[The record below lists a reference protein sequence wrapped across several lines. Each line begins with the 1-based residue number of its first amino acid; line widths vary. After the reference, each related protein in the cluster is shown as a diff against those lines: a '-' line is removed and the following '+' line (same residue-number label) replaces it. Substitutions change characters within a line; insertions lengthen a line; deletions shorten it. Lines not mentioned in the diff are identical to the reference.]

1 MRSWIGRGVR
11 LALVVGTGMA
21 LAAPV
26 LAAADLPATQTRLE
40 ATSSIV
46 NGHTQGSFSVSV
58 VDNAGQPATGA
69 VVLEDNGKPLA
80 GAALNA
86 KGTAAITVDLAGG
99 VHSLQ
104 AVYKGDATHAQS
116 VSAESQV
123 VADASSTG
131 TPDFQIAVS
140 PASIS
145 LTQGQSGQ
153 VTVSLTPVNSSA
165 LPAPMFVTLSCS
177 GNPDQSS
184 CNFTPENVEIQ
195 PGATAVVTSDMVIA
209 TQATGTRGSGSTT
222 SQLVHGK
229 GNGVA
234 LAILLPGAL
243 GLAAFGFSTRKT
255 WLRRL
260 SLMVLLALVTTLGTT
275 ACSPLYNYYNH
286 GPLYNLP
293 TPAGSYTITITA
305 QSSDGVT
312 ATSHNTSL
320 ALTVNAASTTTS
332 SSTSS
337 SKSSAQ

>member
-1 MRSWIGRGVR
+1 VRSWISRGVR

-26 LAAADLPATQTRLE
+26 LAAAVLPATQTRLE

-80 GAALNA
+80 GAALDA
-86 KGTAAITVDLAGG
+86 KGTASITADLAGG
-99 VHSLQ
+99 AHSFE
-104 AVYKGDATHAQS
+104 AVYQGNATHAQS
-116 VSAESQV
+116 ASAETDV
-123 VADASSTG
+123 TADATSTG

-145 LTQGQSGQ
+145 LTQGQSGEI
-153 VTVSLTPVNSSA
+153 TVSLTPVDASA

-177 GNPDQSS
+177 GYPDQSS

-195 PGATAVVTSDMVIA
+195 QGATAVVTSDMVIT
-209 TQATGTRGSGSTT
+209 TQATGTRGSTT
-222 SQLVHGK
+222 SQLVHPGK

-260 SLMVLLALVTTLGTT
+260 SLLALLALVTTLGTT
-275 ACSPLYNYYNH
+275 ACSPLYDYYNH

-293 TPAGSYTITITA
+293 TPAGTYTVKITA

-312 ATSHNTSL
+312 ATSHSTTV
-320 ALTVNAASTTTS
+320 ALTVTAASTTSS

-337 SKSSAQ
+337 TSSAQ